1 VEALL
6 RGGAEIEAQDADD
19 DTPLHI
25 AVSRNNIEMAKF
37 LLNRRANINA
47 KGHDANTALHMA
59 ASENNTDMVT
69 MLLERGAETDAKDNM
84 GLTALHIAVKE
95 SSPKVVALLLNKG
108 AKINILDNEG
118 NSAIGL
124 VTKNANLELANLMLG
139 EGTNVS
145 NILKFKKNT
154 RASEYMAYE
163 HSSLTARRTFKTK
176 LSPSTFKPEYNELP
190 SSREILEE
198 ICIEFS
204 KVPQSKICSNQYLL

>member
-1 VEALL
+1 
-6 RGGAEIEAQDADD
+6 
-19 DTPLHI
+19 
-25 AVSRNNIEMAKF
+25 
-37 LLNRRANINA
+37 
-47 KGHDANTALHMA
+47 MA

-84 GLTALHIAVKE
+84 GSTALHTAVKE

-108 AKINILDNEG
+108 AQVNILDNEG
-118 NSAIGL
+118 NSPIDL

-154 RASEYMAYE
+154 RTSEYLAYE
-163 HSSLTARRTFKTK
+163 HSSLVPRRTVKTK
-176 LSPSTFKPEYNELP
+176 LLPSVFEPEYNELP

-198 ICIEFS
+198 ICIAFS
-204 KVPQSKICSNQYLL
+204 KEPQSKIHLNQYVITMCFIQPSCVATQR